1 MTTKELKEWLKNREK
16 YKILIQNYNDTIA
29 YYEDCLTSKDEI
41 IELVKA
47 CDEKVIVQK
56 NIKNIAP
63 QEVEFYL
70 TTIGIKRAKEEI
82 KKYKDK
88 RNTIFRKM
96 YLLDKAFD
104 YLDILNKEAC
114 FIIECR
120 LVDGMNWNNIDISF
134 NEKFRT
140 IKTIGYDRMRHLM
153 YEGLRSIID
162 YIESIPSNRI
172 NYFHNFK
179 RKCFEVSVEYDLKI
193 HPKNNQKTPKK

>member
-1 MTTKELKEWLKNREK
+1 
-16 YKILIQNYNDTIA
+16 
-29 YYEDCLTSKDEI
+29 
-41 IELVKA
+41 
-47 CDEKVIVQK
+47 
-56 NIKNIAP
+56 
-63 QEVEFYL
+63 
-70 TTIGIKRAKEEI
+70 
-82 KKYKDK
+82 
-88 RNTIFRKM
+88 M

-104 YLDILNKEAC
+104 YLDKLNKEAC

-120 LVDGMNWNNIDISF
+120 LVDGMSWNNIDISF
-134 NEKFRT
+134 NEKFRAF
-140 IKTIGYDRMRHLM
+140 KTIGYDRMRHLM

>member
-1 MTTKELKEWLKNREK
+1 MTTKELKDWLKNREK

-104 YLDILNKEAC
+104 YLDKLNKEAC

-193 HPKNNQKTPKK
+193 YPKNSQKTTKK